1 MDHQNTPDSVV
12 LGASAA
18 ERESQSDEGSIE
30 EVFYRAQEDVRPY
43 QFEPEYDESDSS
55 SASEDDEP
63 GDLQRLGNTEW

>member
-18 ERESQSDEGSIE
+18 ERESESDEGRIE
-30 EVFYRAQEDVRPY
+30 EVFYVRLY
-43 QFEPEYDESDSS
+43 QFEPEYDESDSI

-63 GDLQRLGNTEW
+63 EDLQHLGNTEW